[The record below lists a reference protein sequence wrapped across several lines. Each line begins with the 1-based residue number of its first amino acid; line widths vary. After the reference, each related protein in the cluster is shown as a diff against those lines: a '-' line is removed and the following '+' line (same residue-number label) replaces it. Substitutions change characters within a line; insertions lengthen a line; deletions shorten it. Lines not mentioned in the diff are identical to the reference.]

1 MTPAQQSRNCVLI
14 VEDDA
19 DLRDSLADLLQ
30 DEGYQVAG
38 AANGREALSYLRKCP
53 PPCIILL
60 DLMMPVMNGWEFRK
74 QQQQDPAL
82 SSIPVAIVTGV
93 RNSADQMAALNAV
106 GYLQKPVD
114 LSELLE
120 TVAIYC

>member
-1 MTPAQQSRNCVLI
+1 MTPAQQSRNCILI

-38 AANGREALSYLRKCP
+38 AANGREALSYLRRCP

-60 DLMMPVMNGWEFRK
+60 DLMMPVMNGWEFRD